1 MTVQV
6 SDIET
11 ALGRTLTTQEQ
22 AQATQWIA
30 DALMLIE
37 VRLGDPDD
45 LNQTALDYVVREA
58 VVARFRNPEGFQSES
73 IDDYTYRHG
82 SETRRVTILPEW
94 WELLAPARVS
104 GAFSTRPSFEPDA
117 SEPDWWVTTTEPA
130 P

>member
-30 DALMLIE
+30 DALMLIGA
-37 VRLGDPDD
+37 RLGDPAELDQD
-45 LNQTALDYVVREA
+45 ALDYVVREA

-104 GAFSTRPSFEPDA
+104 GAFSTRPTFEPDT

>member
-11 ALGRTLTTQEQ
+11 ALGRTLTAPEQ

-37 VRLGDPDD
+37 VRLGDTAG

-82 SETRRVTILPEW
+82 TETRRVTILPEW
-94 WELLAPARVS
+94 WDLLSPSRVS
-104 GAFSTRPSFEPDA
+104 GAFSTRPTFEPGDTEPDA
-117 SEPDWWVTTTEPA
+117 WVTTTEQA
-130 P
+130 